1 MTCAWAA
8 AGARGRRTIDIII
21 YDAASG
27 TASANIPYPP
37 PSPRTVRPRGGCE
50 IAELRFFV
58 TLRLSV
64 CDLRRFCVCKF
75 RPASCGLREA
85 DDGSLLILL
94 EGNSAWPALKVWA
107 RDAMHPTS
115 ACRTLWS
122 LLDGFVVQPPRPHF
136 RLFPCATLPTCRWP
150 AWLKAPRFSLR
161 EGCAYCARLAR
172 NDSFTKRAGP
182 PRKRS
187 LPRSPWRPSAVGGVP
202 ASAQ

>member
-75 RPASCGLREA
+75 RPASYGLRDA

-161 EGCAYCARLAR
+161 EGCARRARRAR
-172 NDSFTKRAGP
+172 NDIFTKRAP